1 MGNLYKVKYTQESE
15 AFVQADSSREAVDY
29 ITELTENGG
38 GSKMSSVRLN
48 ECGWFVEEDLGKFE
62 KIENPDDQF
71 ETHQTEYRTYS
82 EGDYGLFWD

>member
-29 ITELTENGG
+29 ITELPENGG

-48 ECGWFVEEDLGKFE
+48 ECGWFVEEELGKLE
-62 KIENPDDQF
+62 KSKNPDDEF
-71 ETHQTEYRTYS
+71 NTHQTEYGKYS
-82 EGDYGLFWD
+82 EGDYELFWD